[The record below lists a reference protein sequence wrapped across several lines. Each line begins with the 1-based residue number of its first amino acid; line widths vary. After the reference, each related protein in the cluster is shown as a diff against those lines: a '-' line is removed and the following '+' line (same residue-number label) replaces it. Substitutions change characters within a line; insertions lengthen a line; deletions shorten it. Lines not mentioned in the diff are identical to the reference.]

1 VNFFFFLNT
10 DFNALERKNCVA
22 VKDTSFLINLKVQS
36 LYFLK
41 TVISKSKRSH
51 THTHTR
57 GSEKCKKLSRV
68 IFKCSLTALNFSNET
83 FEVVLGTSSFLA
95 RHEVYGNTTEN
106 LVPCWRPYF

>member
-1 VNFFFFLNT
+1 LTKCHVNFFFFLNT

-22 VKDTSFLINLKVQS
+22 VKDTSFLIHLKVQS

-41 TVISKSKRSH
+41 TVI
-51 THTHTR
+51 
-57 GSEKCKKLSRV
+57 
-68 IFKCSLTALNFSNET
+68 SNET